1 MLDADRAVQAVEHR
15 DHGVGGAGR
24 VRHQALGATQLVLVD
39 AEHHRGI
46 HILGTVARV
55 GEQQARAAG
64 VDEALQLAAA
74 AVLPGALDDEVE
86 LERGPVDVLRRAR
99 VAHLDRMPVHDEI
112 AFAAVHHARK
122 TTVGGVEAGQVG
134 DAGEVGGLVDRDD
147 AVAPGEAG
155 LLQGAQ
161 VAAADAAVAVDGDAE
176 GAFGAARRG
185 ARRTGGRARG
195 RRRAGDVGHGRTG
208 ASGDERRPRGRRPR
222 RGPWACTGAC
232 IGAGPTKVR
241 HSSGRPGLRAR
252 RAKKEGRLAP
262 PQPLTLD
269 VPGLLQVVLRRP

>member
-1 MLDADRAVQAVEHR
+1 MGGHADGLRLHASGKRREQAFDAAREPGRHRDDRLHRRARAAQVGVVVAVDQGLVVHRRVQRGEQRLLDADRAVQAVEHR

-99 VAHLDRMPVHDEI
+99 VAHLDRMPVHDQI

-161 VAAADAAVAVDGDAE
+161 VAAADAAVAVDGDAQ
-176 GAFGAARRG
+176 GALDAARRG
-185 ARRTGGRARG
+185 GLRTGGG
-195 RRRAGDVGHGRTG
+195 V
-208 ASGDERRPRGRRPR
+208 
-222 RGPWACTGAC
+222 
-232 IGAGPTKVR
+232 
-241 HSSGRPGLRAR
+241 
-252 RAKKEGRLAP
+252 
-262 PQPLTLD
+262 
-269 VPGLLQVVLRRP
+269 